1 MRNVGPGMGANVP
14 VTGPNGGT
22 AAPGAA
28 APAPTA
34 TLPPERIL
42 FAGTATSLKLIANRP
57 AIFALYALPIAILFT
72 GILPL
77 QATAAD
83 FLLHFLPYFLAT
95 NVAVSEFA
103 RGHLHDRCLE

>member
-57 AIFALYALPIAILFT
+57 AIFALYALPHPHAT
-72 GILPL
+72 PAPSAAATSAGS
-77 QATAAD
+77 TAA
-83 FLLHFLPYFLAT
+83 PTPAAPAT
-95 NVAVSEFA
+95 PSASKA
-103 RGHLHDRCLE
+103 P